1 MQIRSPRSIVAVSAA
16 LALTAAALA
25 PTAAFAKGPGSGNGA
40 ADCDGDCTADQ
51 AQVQQVQRQ
60 LRNGSGGGGQQRA
73 RVQDEAEDASGTQV
87 RAGNGNGN
95 GNGSGGNGR
104 NADANTGNGRNA
116 GANAGQGRNASGQGQ
131 NAKQGAGKGPN
142 EDGERGPGNCDDCDA
157 EMGTLTEDQAD
168 KLIYMYNEE
177 KMAHDVYAAFAEMYG
192 VRVFEN
198 IRDSEARHMEAVN
211 TVIERYEGIE
221 NDAIDLDPG
230 EFSVE
235 TVSMLYETL
244 LADGSA
250 SLEDAIDVAVLIE
263 ETDIDD
269 LMDSMADLE
278 TAEGEVTA
286 PDVHEM
292 YSHLH
297 AGSQNHLAAF
307 QGWQS

>member
-60 LRNGSGGGGQQRA
+60 LRNGSGRGGQQRA

-87 RAGNGNGN
+87 RAGTGNGN
-95 GNGSGGNGR
+95 GGNGR

-116 GANAGQGRNASGQGQ
+116 SGNAGQGRNASGQGQ

>member
-87 RAGNGNGN
+87 RAGN

>member
-1 MQIRSPRSIVAVSAA
+1 MQIRSPRSIVAVSTA

-40 ADCDGDCTADQ
+40 AGCDGDCTADQ
-51 AQVQQVQRQ
+51 AQVQQVQQ
-60 LRNGSGGGGQQRA
+60 QFRNGSGGGGQQRA
-73 RVQDEAEDASGTQV
+73 RVQEEADDASATQA
-87 RAGNGNGN
+87 RAGN
-95 GNGSGGNGR
+95 R
-104 NADANTGNGRNA
+104 NADAGQGRNA
-116 GANAGQGRNASGQGQ
+116 NGNAGQGRNANGNAGQGRNASGLG
-131 NAKQGAGKGPN
+131 QGAKVGAGQGPN

-168 KLIYMYNEE
+168 KLLYMYNEE
-177 KMAHDVYAAFAEMYG
+177 KMAHDIYAAFAEQYG

-211 TVIERYEGIE
+211 TVIERYGEIE
-221 NDAIDLDPG
+221 NDAIDLPTG
-230 EFSVE
+230 EFGVE

-244 LADGSA
+244 MEQGSA
-250 SLEDAIDVAVLIE
+250 SLDDAIDVAVLIE
-263 ETDIDD
+263 ETDIAD
-269 LMDSMADLE
+269 LMDSMDDLE

-292 YSHLH
+292 YSHLL
-297 AGSQNHLAAF
+297 AGSENHHRAF